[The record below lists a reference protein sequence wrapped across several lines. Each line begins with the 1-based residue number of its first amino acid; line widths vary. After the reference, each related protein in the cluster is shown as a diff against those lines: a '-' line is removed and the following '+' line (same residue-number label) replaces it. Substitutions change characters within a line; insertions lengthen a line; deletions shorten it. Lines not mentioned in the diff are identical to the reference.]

1 MDQKLYGKTTDL
13 KTGKL
18 NITKAIFGSVINF
31 VNVIVGKDCKPV
43 YTGTVKAPEV
53 AKKKF

>member
-1 MDQKLYGKTTDL
+1 MDQKLYGKTNNL

-18 NITKAIFGSVINF
+18 NITKTLFGSVVNF

-43 YTGTVKAPEV
+43 YTGEVKAPQ
-53 AKKKF
+53 